1 MIILLLL
8 IFVYIPGTNP
18 LLVQLED
25 KSIQQSR
32 KTVQWFSDPVF
43 SGLEERQ
50 QDVEEEME
58 KAVRRYELTG
68 GKLVNREGRGK
79 TYQDEEKK

>member
-1 MIILLLL
+1 MIVLLL
-8 IFVYIPGTNP
+8 INVVYISGTNP

-25 KSIQQSR
+25 KSIRQSR

-58 KAVRRYELTG
+58 KAVKRYELAG
-68 GKLVNREGRGK
+68 GKLIDRGISK
-79 TYQDEEKK
+79 TCQDEEKK

>member
-1 MIILLLL
+1 MIVLLL
-8 IFVYIPGTNP
+8 INVVYISGTNP

-25 KSIQQSR
+25 KSIRQSR

-58 KAVRRYELTG
+58 KAVKRYELAG
-68 GKLVNREGRGK
+68 GKLIDRGSGK
-79 TYQDEEKK
+79 TCQDEEKK